1 MSMWHVGTAVCSGCG
16 TVLTIK
22 STSDS
27 INCYLCDAP
36 IDLSVLPIVEIA
48 DTKKSA
54 EAVQEEEAEQ

>member
-1 MSMWHVGTAVCSGCG
+1 MSMWRVGTTVCIGCG

-22 STSDS
+22 SVSDS

-36 IDLSVLPIVEIA
+36 IDLSEIPVVEIQ

-54 EAVQEEEAEQ
+54 EVISEEES

>member
-1 MSMWHVGTAVCSGCG
+1 MSMWRVGTTVCIGCG

-22 STSDS
+22 SVSDS

-36 IDLSVLPIVEIA
+36 IDLSEIPVVEIQ

-54 EAVQEEEAEQ
+54 EVVSEEES

>member
-1 MSMWHVGTAVCSGCG
+1 MSMWRVGTTVCSGCG

-22 STSDS
+22 SVSDS

-36 IDLSVLPIVEIA
+36 IDLSEIPVVEIQ

-54 EAVQEEEAEQ
+54 EVVSEEES

>member
-1 MSMWHVGTAVCSGCG
+1 MSMWRVGTTVCIGCG

-22 STSDS
+22 SVSDS

-36 IDLSVLPIVEIA
+36 IDLSELSVAEIQ

-54 EAVQEEEAEQ
+54 EVVSEEES

>member
-1 MSMWHVGTAVCSGCG
+1 MSMWRVGTTVCIGCG

-22 STSDS
+22 SVSDS

-36 IDLSVLPIVEIA
+36 IDLSEIPVVEIQ

-54 EAVQEEEAEQ
+54 EVVSEEESLQ

>member
-1 MSMWHVGTAVCSGCG
+1 MSMWRVGTTVCIGCG

-22 STSDS
+22 SVSDS

-36 IDLSVLPIVEIA
+36 IDLSESPVVEIQ

-54 EAVQEEEAEQ
+54 EVVSEEES